1 MLRQPPRSTRTDTL
15 FPYTTL
21 FRSNLTSQEFQECRL
36 ARTICAH
43 DANAVAA
50 LDTEREILDDRPFA
64 ECLRYL
70 FGHNDAL
77 GFHIIGGHR
86 QLRGAG
92 GAHHGCA
99 LRPHFVQLAE
109 TTLITLAPGSD
120 TALQPMCFD
129 LQLCVKLVRRAR
141 IIGIG
146 FLHPCFEAA
155 ESHLIATQAAPI
167 EPQRLPRQLSQK
179 GSPMAHDEE

>member
-1 MLRQPPRSTRTDTL
+1 MRISDWSSDVCSSDL
-15 FPYTTL
+15 
-21 FRSNLTSQEFQECRL
+21 
-36 ARTICAH
+36 
-43 DANAVAA
+43 
-50 LDTEREILDDRPFA
+50 PFA

-70 FGHNDAL
+70 FGHNDSL

-109 TTLITLAPGSD
+109 ATLITLAPGSD

-141 IIGIG
+141 IIGID

-155 ESHLIATQAAPI
+155 ESNLIAPQAAPI
-167 EPQRLPRQLSQK
+167 EPQRLPRPPRK
-179 GSPMAHDEE
+179 EGAIMAEYESGRTPCREGVWK